1 MENKRIH
8 LPSNLLCF
16 MIAVEIYRPD
26 ESSMDA
32 LDQRF
37 SLSCLAK
44 SMTALPSW
52 DDQQLPGLR
61 VTSLPS

>member
-1 MENKRIH
+1 
-8 LPSNLLCF
+8 
-16 MIAVEIYRPD
+16 MIAVEIYSPD

-32 LDQRF
+32 LGQRF